1 MEGLKPNRM
10 ITQVLIIIA
19 TIIYVKFENKA
30 PWFQPTISKTL
41 GFYIFE
47 PTKPNHQM
55 YCLEFA
61 RSLPIFKT
69 LDKI

>member
-10 ITQVLIIIA
+10 ITQVLIMIV

-41 GFYIFE
+41 DFYIFE
-47 PTKPNHQM
+47 PT
-55 YCLEFA
+55 
-61 RSLPIFKT
+61 
-69 LDKI
+69 